1 MEFIARGE
9 IPLAFKVSLKF
20 ITILSIITSK
30 ELQHMK
36 TMMPV
41 LHNERM
47 QLMSTTRREESR
59 VATTF
64 SPYACVFRRGEN
76 VQCFSTSG

>member
-1 MEFIARGE
+1 MEFIARVE

-20 ITILSIITSK
+20 IMILSIITSK

-36 TMMPV
+36 TVMPV

-47 QLMSTTRREESR
+47 QPMSTTRREESR
-59 VATTF
+59 EATTF
-64 SPYACVFRRGEN
+64 SPDTCVFKRGEK
-76 VQCFSTSG
+76 CSGF